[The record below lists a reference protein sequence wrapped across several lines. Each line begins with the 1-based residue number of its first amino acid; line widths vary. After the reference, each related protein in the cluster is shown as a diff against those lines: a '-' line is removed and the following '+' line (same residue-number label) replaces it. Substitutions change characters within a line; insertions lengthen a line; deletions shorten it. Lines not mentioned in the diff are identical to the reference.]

1 VLVVD
6 DFEPWRG
13 LLRSLLG
20 EKPELQIVSEVADG
34 LDAVRE
40 AGELQPDLIL
50 LDIGLPSLN
59 GIEVARR
66 IRTQAPNSKI
76 IFVSENYSADMAKTA
91 MTTGAYGYVLKSDAG
106 SDLLDAVEAAVQGR
120 QFVSARLALSDATD
134 P

>member
-20 EKPELQIVSEVADG
+20 DKPELQIVSEVADG

-40 AGELQPDLIL
+40 AGALQPDLIL

-59 GIEVARR
+59 GIEAARR
-66 IRTQAPNSKI
+66 IRVVAPGSKI
-76 IFVSENYSADMAKTA
+76 VFVSENYSADMARTA
-91 MTTGAYGYVLKSDAG
+91 MATGAHGYVLKSDAG
-106 SDLLDAVEAAVQGR
+106 SDLLDAVEAAIQGR
-120 QFVSARLALSDATD
+120 QFVSARMALTPD
-134 P
+134 